1 MTPAFRKRD
10 TFIHGRHPAS
20 TLLLA
25 LSLMTLSLITAN
37 PFGQL
42 AIILACAILALSAG
56 VFKAWLLWW
65 KICLIVFL
73 ATLIINTLVSRH
85 GASVIWRGPGVPA
98 LGHLF
103 ITGEALAYGAGMGL
117 RLAAVIWVFALV
129 TLTVDP
135 DSVLGLLKGRG
146 SRSALLSALSMR
158 MVPTMAR
165 DAGDILDAQRA
176 RGVALDQ
183 GGKWAVLKS
192 RLPLVKRVF
201 TTALDRGIG
210 LAEAMESRAYGSG
223 RRTRYREYGFG
234 PGDLAVVG
242 ASIFVLGA
250 GIAGL
255 AAGTTS
261 FDYYPSISMAFG
273 AATPAMLL
281 APVLA
286 ALALL
291 LLSYLWKRSNWLRLR
306 T

>member
-1 MTPAFRKRD
+1 
-10 TFIHGRHPAS
+10 
-20 TLLLA
+20 
-25 LSLMTLSLITAN
+25 
-37 PFGQL
+37 
-42 AIILACAILALSAG
+42 
-56 VFKAWLLWW
+56 
-65 KICLIVFL
+65 
-73 ATLIINTLVSRH
+73 
-85 GASVIWRGPGVPA
+85 
-98 LGHLF
+98 
-103 ITGEALAYGAGMGL
+103 
-117 RLAAVIWVFALV
+117 
-129 TLTVDP
+129 
-135 DSVLGLLKGRG
+135 
-146 SRSALLSALSMR
+146 
-158 MVPTMAR
+158 MAR

-273 AATPAMLL
+273 AATPALLL

-291 LLSYLWKRSNWLRLR
+291 LLSYLWKRSNWLKLR